1 MIILHLCLGSF
12 IIMNTCHY
20 NCGEQA
26 TSLHAVTAYL
36 VDKRVDCISGKTVW
50 SLVHTCHTWTTWGW
64 VIRGNAL
71 YKSTVTLLTLRR
83 FYDSAHR
90 SLLLVRTESVLKRR
104 RHQTPGG
111 SRAPVPHAWRRHCLY
126 CSVITDGVD
135 FCFVLYILQYD
146 EKLKK
151 LQRQLSDAQVPAS
164 KQLATNQEIFRMVIV
179 LCYISVNFYISLEV
193 RRLEFLKSKILTAV
207 HFRLQSHVLH
217 HSGKLFTDTVIPLQ
231 TYHSLSSSS
240 SDM

>member
-1 MIILHLCLGSF
+1 
-12 IIMNTCHY
+12 
-20 NCGEQA
+20 
-26 TSLHAVTAYL
+26 
-36 VDKRVDCISGKTVW
+36 
-50 SLVHTCHTWTTWGW
+50 
-64 VIRGNAL
+64 
-71 YKSTVTLLTLRR
+71 
-83 FYDSAHR
+83 
-90 SLLLVRTESVLKRR
+90 
-104 RHQTPGG
+104 
-111 SRAPVPHAWRRHCLY
+111 LY

-217 HSGKLFTDTVIPLQ
+217 HSGKLSTDTVIPLQ

>member
-1 MIILHLCLGSF
+1 MIILHLCLRSF
-12 IIMNTCHY
+12 IIMNTCYY

-71 YKSTVTLLTLRR
+71 YKSTVTLRR

-90 SLLLVRTESVLKRR
+90 SLLLFRTESVLKRR

-111 SRAPVPHAWRRHCLY
+111 SHAPVPYAWRRHCLY
-126 CSVITDGVD
+126 CPVITDGV
-135 FCFVLYILQYD
+135 V
-146 EKLKK
+146 
-151 LQRQLSDAQVPAS
+151 
-164 KQLATNQEIFRMVIV
+164 
-179 LCYISVNFYISLEV
+179 
-193 RRLEFLKSKILTAV
+193 
-207 HFRLQSHVLH
+207 FRL
-217 HSGKLFTDTVIPLQ
+217 LFCVFCSMTKSWRSCNASCQMPKYLPANSWQPIRR
-231 TYHSLSSSS
+231 SSAWLLCCAI
-240 SDM
+240 